1 MNKQEK
7 IEFHH
12 NMVNDIIEKET
23 EIAEE
28 IAKTIISYYDNENID
43 FEELYNKVLDFMY
56 ISLKQTYKITISQGA
71 KIYSALKE
79 EKKKIE
85 KKKISNKEINNY
97 TYSKDD
103 LTLAKRVKQ
112 YIDEAKNNNMKRD
125 VLIFYETR
133 ILDNETLVL
142 HRKLLKTKLKEN
154 KVEIGMIIAGGGCDR
169 SCCNVDIE
177 EWINIEEIEEPPY
190 HPNCH
195 CEVIYDEEE
204 LKLEEKE

>member
-1 MNKQEK
+1 
-7 IEFHH
+7 
-12 NMVNDIIEKET
+12 
-23 EIAEE
+23 
-28 IAKTIISYYDNENID
+28 
-43 FEELYNKVLDFMY
+43 MY

-133 ILDNETLVL
+133 ILDNETFMG
-142 HRKLLKTKLKEN
+142 RFWYCGN
-154 KVEIGMIIAGGGCDR
+154 IGTAL
-169 SCCNVDIE
+169 NV
-177 EWINIEEIEEPPY
+177 
-190 HPNCH
+190 
-195 CEVIYDEEE
+195 
-204 LKLEEKE
+204 

>member
-1 MNKQEK
+1 MNRQEK

-43 FEELYNKVLDFMY
+43 FEELYSKILDFMY

-71 KIYSALKE
+71 KIYSALKKE
-79 EKKKIE
+79 EKKIE

-142 HRKLLKTKLKEN
+142 HHKLLKTKLKEN
-154 KVEIGMIIAGGGCDR
+154 KVEIGMIITGGGCDR
-169 SCCNVDIE
+169 GCCNVDIE
-177 EWINIEEIEEPPY
+177 E
-190 HPNCH
+190 
-195 CEVIYDEEE
+195 
-204 LKLEEKE
+204 